1 MKLYRICPGTFDE
14 KIEKIKQQKQ
24 IRIILLVVCILIML
38 AGFIIAMWQKDY
50 LLSMINPLELELVS
64 ESEIRGVSEVPEIH
78 YIDFVKDYTDGSE
91 LILPD
96 TVITGVGDYTLTY
109 TVKSQ
114 TKETQRTMVLIIVDD
129 ISPVITLTS
138 NSVTL
143 EYGTTFD
150 ARSYLSSV
158 TDNVDG
164 DLMDS
169 VEISSDVDTGTAGH
183 YSVTYSVADSTG
195 NTGQAV
201 LNVTI
206 SPEPEPIVS
215 PPSGGSSSS
224 SSSGNM
230 SGSNQSHASDPTAV
244 SRTFYFSD
252 YGSAEATLNAAQNYG
267 RSALSAGQASHYT
280 CNPIMQDGIY
290 VGYQVIFF
298 LEGDAMKRNKELVDE
313 LTKLYD
319 LLDSH
324 QIEEAKREILWKL
337 SECEMTPQHL
347 AEQKEINDNKRL
359 CYAMLSAYDKE
370 HYPEQNRLFYIAYQK
385 LKRVFNRSGII
396 GCNG

>member
-1 MKLYRICPGTFDE
+1 MSKQLDELLDKYAWNSLQIQQLRIADKKHLDLSYFSTKYDWEQMREIRLCLEDGMDPSFICDPHISAKSMQKSREAISHMSGTFDE
-14 KIEKIKQQKQ
+14 KIERIKQQKQ

-38 AGFIIAMWQKDY
+38 AGFIIAMWQKNY

-109 TVKSQ
+109 TVKSP

-138 NSVTL
+138 NSITL

-290 VGYQVIFF
+290 VGYQVIF
-298 LEGDAMKRNKELVDE
+298 
-313 LTKLYD
+313 
-319 LLDSH
+319 S
-324 QIEEAKREILWKL
+324 
-337 SECEMTPQHL
+337 
-347 AEQKEINDNKRL
+347 
-359 CYAMLSAYDKE
+359 
-370 HYPEQNRLFYIAYQK
+370 
-385 LKRVFNRSGII
+385 
-396 GCNG
+396 